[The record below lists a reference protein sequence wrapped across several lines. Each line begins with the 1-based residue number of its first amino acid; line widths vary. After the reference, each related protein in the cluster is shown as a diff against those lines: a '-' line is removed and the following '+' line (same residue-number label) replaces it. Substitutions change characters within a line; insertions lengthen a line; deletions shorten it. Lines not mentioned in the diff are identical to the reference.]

1 MKKDIR
7 QQILH
12 VRKQLTPQAQT
23 EKSKM
28 IFNQLKEFKLYKTAE
43 NIMVYI
49 DFRNE
54 VKTDSI
60 IADLISS
67 NKKVII
73 PICVPKTKD
82 LILSQLLDPSK
93 ELEKSTFG
101 VLEPKKEY
109 IRKVDP
115 ASIDLVIVPGVA
127 FDRQGYRIGYGA
139 GYYDRFFEK
148 LPKPV
153 PSIAI
158 AFDLQMI
165 PKVPADDF
173 DYPVDYIITETET
186 ITCK

>member
-1 MKKDIR
+1 MKKNIR
-7 QQILH
+7 QQVLNA
-12 VRKQLTPQAQT
+12 RKQLASQTQT

-28 IFNQLKEFKLYKTAE
+28 IFNRLREFDPYKTAK

-54 VKTDSI
+54 VKTDFI
-60 IADLISS
+60 IDDLIAS

-82 LILSQLLDPSK
+82 LILSQLLDPAK
-93 ELEKSTFG
+93 ELAEGTFG

-139 GYYDRFFEK
+139 GYYDRFFQK

-153 PSIAI
+153 PSVAI
-158 AFDLQMI
+158 AFDLQI
-165 PKVPADDF
+165 IDKVPADDF